1 MKLLQ
6 KTARTY
12 LVAST
17 LALAVAGLLL
27 FQTMTAVIQKEITEK
42 LWVNAERVA
51 AQIRSGAA
59 VTPLPPILVIDT
71 LRHSVEKGWA
81 ASDTSIY
88 DAVEGEQELF
98 RQLHST
104 RYIGGVPYRITVR
117 QVILEPHDYYGSIG
131 LTLVLILAGLLLAL
145 LLINR
150 GISRRLWRP
159 FQQNLRSLKTFSVES
174 KAPLALRSSDIDE
187 FTELNAALRQLTEK
201 ARADYSALKAFTEN
215 ASHEMQTPL
224 AVISSKL
231 ETLLQSDTLAEE
243 DARLAVT
250 AGTAVGRLSKLVE
263 TLLLLTRIQNGQFA
277 ERSGVSLEEAV
288 KAQLAIAEDFIR
300 EKALTVRADLDKD
313 AEITANPMLL
323 DILLSNLIGN
333 AVKHSRHGGEIDV
346 TLDGPALTITNT
358 GAPLAVDA
366 ASLFDRFA
374 KADASSKSLGL
385 GLSIVKTI
393 CDGAGWRCSY
403 ATEGVR
409 HQFKV
414 FFSAS
419 DFL

>member
-17 LALAVAGLLL
+17 LALVVAGLLL

-51 AQIRSGAA
+51 AQMRSGAA
-59 VTPLPPILVIDT
+59 VTPLPPILEIDT
-71 LRHSVEKGWA
+71 LRQAVEKGWV

-104 RYIGGVPYRITVR
+104 RHINGVSYRITVR
-117 QVILEPHDYYGSIG
+117 QVILEPHDYYNSIG
-131 LTLVLILAGLLLAL
+131 LTLVLILAGLLVAL

-150 GISRRLWRP
+150 GISRRLWKP
-159 FQQNLRSLKTFSVES
+159 FQQNLRSLKAFSVES
-174 KAPLALRSSDIDE
+174 KAPLGLRSSDINE
-187 FTELNAALRQLTEK
+187 FAELNAALRQLTEK
-201 ARADYSALKAFTEN
+201 ARADYSSLKAFTEN

-231 ETLLQSDTLAEE
+231 ETLLQSDTLSEE
-243 DARLAVT
+243 EAGLSASAAT
-250 AGTAVGRLSKLVE
+250 AAGRLSRLIE
-263 TLLLLTRIQNGQFA
+263 TLLLLTKIQNGQFA
-277 ERSGVSLEEAV
+277 GRSDVSLAEAV
-288 KAQLAIAEDFIR
+288 KAQLTIAQDFIR
-300 EKALTVRADLDKD
+300 EKALTVRTSVNEGK
-313 AEITANPMLL
+313 ISANPMLL

-346 TLDGPALTITNT
+346 RMEEAVLTISNIGT
-358 GAPLAVDA
+358 PLTVDA

-393 CDGAGWRCSY
+393 CEGAGWRY
-403 ATEGVR
+403 FYTTEGTH
-409 HQFKV
+409 HQFRIV
-414 FFSAS
+414 FSAS